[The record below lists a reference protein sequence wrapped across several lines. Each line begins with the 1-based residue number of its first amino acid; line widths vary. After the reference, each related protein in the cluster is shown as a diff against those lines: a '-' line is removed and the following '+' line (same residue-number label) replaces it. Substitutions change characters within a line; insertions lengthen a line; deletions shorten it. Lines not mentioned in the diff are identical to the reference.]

1 MRALTSQDIVIVA
14 LGGENMDVTTSAI
27 VASAERTETRR
38 IITINAGGIYGE
50 LPEPFETW
58 DHAQV
63 GSFRPILRR
72 AADVVEQSSLAF
84 TILRPVWLTD
94 DENTDYELTRKGQS
108 SPAPRLHA
116 RVSAPSSPYLS
127 NTLTPTSGKA
137 WASRGPAPTGAGPPP
152 TAEAGTQAD
161 QDRQLECEFFLVSR
175 VGALRTRNSPL
186 CTPCRASSGEV
197 MSAEPLAEQ
206 VCCRGELAPIT
217 L

>member
-1 MRALTSQDIVIVA
+1 MA

-152 TAEAGTQAD
+152 TAESGDASGPGPSAGVRVFSGQSCRSPSNTELTPMYSMQG
-161 QDRQLECEFFLVSR
+161 FLR
-175 VGALRTRNSPL
+175 
-186 CTPCRASSGEV
+186 
-197 MSAEPLAEQ
+197 
-206 VCCRGELAPIT
+206 
-217 L
+217 